1 MQRYFSAIICLL
13 LLLTTLL
20 PIESR
25 VPNCTFYSTQPQ
37 LPNAWRVTPSCYTLF
52 LPAIAPILSALVLSI
67 VSS

>member
-1 MQRYFSAIICLL
+1 MQRYFSAIIYLL

-20 PIESR
+20 PIDSR

-37 LPNAWRVTPSCYTLF
+37 LPNASRVTPFRYTLF
-52 LPAIAPILSALVLSI
+52 LLAIAPILSVLVLSI